1 LIKLM
6 KCLSSTLLG
15 VLLVAC
21 GGHNNGGGTAAPAN
35 LRFVNASQ
43 GASLT
48 LAVDG
53 TAEFSNVAGAS
64 TSDYASVAA
73 GTHTVTVTG
82 GNSSLASPAVS
93 VPLNP
98 AQAYSL
104 VAYVRDGAVVA
115 SLVAESQV
123 VPASGNATLGVA
135 NLSPDSGGLDL
146 YLVAPG
152 TANLAGLAPVFQSV
166 SYRAAPSWA
175 TFVAGT
181 FDIVVTAAGNPND
194 VRQRLSSISVS
205 GAQVVVLA
213 LTSTSGGA
221 LVNAAL
227 LTQAGTVQF
236 IPTTNARVRVVSAL
250 NVSSAIA
257 VTATVDTTSLAPVF
271 APNPGT
277 YALVAGNTTAY
288 AVSAG
293 GVPIAT
299 LPSATFATG
308 GDFTVMVYG
317 AAASPSVSI
326 LTDIN
331 QQPILNGDVNLRL
344 INAGVNVAGGL
355 TLYDNNV
362 QVASSV
368 AYGTASP
375 YFGTPS
381 ANSVLE
387 LVQPAVAPLTTTVV
401 LGPTG
406 SVYSVFVID
415 GTLTPYVIR
424 DR

>member
-1 LIKLM
+1 LIKLT
-6 KCLSSTLLG
+6 KCLSAALLG

-21 GGHNNGGGTAAPAN
+21 GSHNNGGGTAAPAN
-35 LRFVNASQ
+35 FRFVNASQ
-43 GASLT
+43 DGSLT
-48 LAVDG
+48 VAVDG
-53 TAEFSNVAGAS
+53 TAQFSNVPGPS
-64 TSDYASVAA
+64 TSDYASVVA

-82 GNSSLASPAVS
+82 ASGSLASPAVS
-93 VPLNP
+93 VSLNP
-98 AQAYSL
+98 AQTYSL

-115 SLVAESQV
+115 SLVTESQA
-123 VPASGNATLGVA
+123 VPASGDATLGVA

-152 TANLAGLAPVFQSV
+152 TPNLAGLAPTFQSA
-166 SYRAAPSWA
+166 SYRAAPTWA

-205 GAQVVVLA
+205 GGQISLLA
-213 LTSTSGGA
+213 VTSTSGGA

-227 LTQAGTVQF
+227 LTQAGAVQF
-236 IPTTNARVRVVSAL
+236 VPATSARVRVVSAL
-250 NVSSAIA
+250 SVSSAIP
-257 VTATVDTTSLAPVF
+257 VTATVGTTSLAPVF

-277 YALVAGNTTAY
+277 YTLVAGNATAY
-288 AVSAG
+288 AVSAAG
-293 GVPIAT
+293 APIAA
-299 LPSATFATG
+299 LPAATFATG
-308 GDFTVMVYG
+308 GDFTVLVYG
-317 AAASPSVSI
+317 AVASPSVSI

-331 QQPILNGDVNLRL
+331 QQPIVAGDVNLRL
-344 INAGVNVAGGL
+344 VNAGVNDAGGL

-368 AYGTASP
+368 AFGTASS
-375 YFGTPS
+375 YFGAPS

-387 LVQPAVAPLTTTVV
+387 LVEPAVAPLSTSML

-415 GTLTPYVIR
+415 ATLTPYVIR